1 MNMKRR
7 GFYMRAVA
15 LPALALAVI
24 IVSGAVA
31 AGTVGAAAAAPT
43 AQQVLDS
50 MQMSGLLGGSGR
62 AVVELVV
69 EKGKQTKTNK
79 VEIFRRDDGKGSS
92 SQMVEFLAPADVKG
106 TKFLSIVEPGAED
119 QMWLYLP
126 AVGRERRIAG
136 SSAQGQF
143 MGTDFTFE
151 EISLSEDSWKDYTA
165 ALLPDQKVDGRLC
178 YVLRLTPKSSGQAY
192 TGVVLYVWQDGALP
206 LKIEF
211 YGKGDKL
218 QKVMTLQDLQK
229 VEGGIWQPR
238 TIKLTNVTAG
248 SATTVKILE
257 SDTKPVSDEVFTLRY
272 LRK

>member
-1 MNMKRR
+1 MNRKV
-7 GFYMRAVA
+7 FTVRACA
-15 LPALALAVI
+15 LVLTLACAV
-24 IVSGAVA
+24 
-31 AGTVGAAAAAPT
+31 AAAAAPT
-43 AQQVLDS
+43 PQQVLDS

-79 VEIFRRDDGKGSS
+79 VEILRRDDGKGSS

-151 EISLSEDSWKDYTA
+151 EISLSEDSWKDYVPS
-165 ALLPDQKVDGRLC
+165 LLPDQKVDGKPC
-178 YVLRLTPKSSGQAY
+178 HVLKLVPKSSGQAY

-211 YGKGDKL
+211 FGKGDKL
-218 QKVMTLQDLQK
+218 QKTMSLQDLEK
-229 VEGGIWQPR
+229 TPSGAWQPR
-238 TIKLTNVTAG
+238 TIRLANAATG
-248 SATTVKILE
+248 GATTVKIIE
-257 SDTKPVSDEVFTLRY
+257 SDTKAISDEVFTLRY